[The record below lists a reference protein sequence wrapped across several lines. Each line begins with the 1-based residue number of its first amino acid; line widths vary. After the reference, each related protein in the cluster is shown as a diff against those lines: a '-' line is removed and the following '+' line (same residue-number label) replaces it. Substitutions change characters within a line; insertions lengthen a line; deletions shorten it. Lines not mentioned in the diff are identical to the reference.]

1 MKRLII
7 TEEQEKGL
15 IKILKESNKKYSVDP
30 SKVLSLK
37 KKLDAQFIPLD
48 YEPEKPIGG
57 KAVCMRIAG
66 RLSPKTKQVIEQLY
80 EEDLVDWAESVCK
93 NMFSDKEE
101 RRRFAK
107 LVVNRWLNNKI
118 SVLGMLDVN
127 CF

>member
-37 KKLDAQFIPLD
+37 KKLDEKFIPLD
-48 YEPEKPIGG
+48 YELINGG
-57 KAVCMRIAG
+57 DVNCIKIAG
-66 RLSPKTKQVIEQLY
+66 MLTPKTNQVIEKLY